1 MASAVRTFLEMTD
14 PSQLTGT
21 PGAPPGVTLAREEP
35 CSPALWRWLYAEV
48 GRDYHW
54 VDRLQWTDDEISR
67 HLTGSD
73 VELWIL
79 REGREIAGYFEL
91 KRDAEGGIELAYF
104 GLLPAFTD
112 RGLGK
117 YLLAAAVERAWAL
130 GAARVWVHTSSLD
143 HSSALPNYLARGFS
157 VWKQEVYDP

>member
-1 MASAVRTFLEMTD
+1 MRCSTWRACRWMRTSSSLRSWRPRCRSLGAGRAQGMASAVRTYLEMTD

-21 PGAPPGVTLAREEP
+21 PAAPPGVTLAREEP

-54 VDRLQWTDDEISR
+54 VDRLEWTDDEISR
-67 HLTGSD
+67 YLTGSD
-73 VELWIL
+73 VELWVL

-91 KRDAEGGIELAYF
+91 KRDAEGGVELAYF

-117 YLLAAAVERAWAL
+117 YLLA
-130 GAARVWVHTSSLD
+130 
-143 HSSALPNYLARGFS
+143 
-157 VWKQEVYDP
+157 